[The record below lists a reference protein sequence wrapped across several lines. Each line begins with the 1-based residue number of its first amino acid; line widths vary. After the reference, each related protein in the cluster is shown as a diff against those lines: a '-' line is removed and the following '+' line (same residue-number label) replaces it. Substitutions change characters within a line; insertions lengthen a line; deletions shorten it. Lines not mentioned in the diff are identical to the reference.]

1 MTSQTGKQII
11 AIYVLPNISRSKSNQ
26 TMKFCQLIGHNI
38 GNSFPQIRQGGYFK
52 ISVFLPYM
60 RQKQVV
66 STLVLIKSL
75 TWTYNKNKLY
85 KYSYC

>member
-38 GNSFPQIRQGGYFK
+38 GNSFPQIRQGGCFK
-52 ISVFLPYM
+52 ISVFFALHEAKASG
-60 RQKQVV
+60 QHLSFNK
-66 STLVLIKSL
+66 VLNLDI
-75 TWTYNKNKLY
+75 
-85 KYSYC
+85 